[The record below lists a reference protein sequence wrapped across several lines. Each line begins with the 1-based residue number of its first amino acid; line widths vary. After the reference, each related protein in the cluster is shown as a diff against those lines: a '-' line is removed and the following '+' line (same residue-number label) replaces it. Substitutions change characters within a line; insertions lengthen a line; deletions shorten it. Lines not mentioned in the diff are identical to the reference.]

1 MFLSPTSKIDVKH
14 VRSTREKVMLCARK
28 LFVYVVRDTNP
39 HLQRVRSMSRV
50 FRDDIFVTHTL
61 VKGRQKLGT
70 EHFAMPI
77 FSAAID
83 GF

>member
-1 MFLSPTSKIDVKH
+1 
-14 VRSTREKVMLCARK
+14 
-28 LFVYVVRDTNP
+28 
-39 HLQRVRSMSRV
+39 MSRV